1 MAQRAA
7 QLGLIPPQAVA
18 EAALSYVRSHG
29 HLVSCALDLRPYTS
43 RMEAGSAAWLAQ
55 HLSELAAGLPGVGVS
70 NGSGCDSGSRVEANG
85 GPVSSPSPAG
95 LKERVKAV
103 RTWVCCQQLLDDLGL
118 PLLSDPQQA
127 VSRAGA
133 CLATLGKSASVVGK
147 SAAFH
152 PLPVGDEGRVTS
164 TRLAGIRSTAGSMS
178 GCRYFEQKGT
188 SYKNATGKFDE
199 HTAASSHIPQFTLVM
214 YAT

>member
-43 RMEAGSAAWLAQ
+43 RMEADAAAWLAQ
-55 HLSELAAGLPGVGVS
+55 HLSELAAGLPGVGTS
-70 NGSGCDSGSRVEANG
+70 NGGGGDNSGSRVEANG
-85 GPVSSPSPAG
+85 GSVLGPHPAG

-133 CLATLGKSASVVGK
+133 
-147 SAAFH
+147 
-152 PLPVGDEGRVTS
+152 
-164 TRLAGIRSTAGSMS
+164 
-178 GCRYFEQKGT
+178 
-188 SYKNATGKFDE
+188 
-199 HTAASSHIPQFTLVM
+199 
-214 YAT
+214 